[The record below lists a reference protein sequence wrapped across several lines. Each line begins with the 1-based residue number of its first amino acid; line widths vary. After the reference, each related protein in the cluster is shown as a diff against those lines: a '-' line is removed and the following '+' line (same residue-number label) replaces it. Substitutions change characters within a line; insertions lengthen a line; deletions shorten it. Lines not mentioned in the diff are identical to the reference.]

1 MKIKHELGE
10 TGLIHKVLDV
20 DIKKWE
26 ETENEIR
33 HRVREPELFSK
44 FRYITIK
51 ADKPKVRA
59 VIGKLKNED
68 NEWKIQSLRFPK
80 ADGWDM
86 TKAKAWVKAHPD
98 VTKSIEEE
106 EIIMGIDDLK
116 EMIDEL
122 KAKFYADSEEA
133 RKDFLA
139 LLETAVKTICDEIAR
154 KTIEA
159 LDAELEKRKE
169 KEVEEVI
176 GKDKKNEIELKTE
189 DADGV
194 LDVFKSVTEE
204 MKLAF
209 KIQSE

>member
-1 MKIKHELGE
+1 M
-10 TGLIHKVLDV
+10 
-20 DIKKWE
+20 
-26 ETENEIR
+26 
-33 HRVREPELFSK
+33 
-44 FRYITIK
+44 
-51 ADKPKVRA
+51 A
-59 VIGKLKNED
+59 
-68 NEWKIQSLRFPK
+68 
-80 ADGWDM
+80 
-86 TKAKAWVKAHPD
+86 KAKAWVKAHPD